1 MKHAK
6 IAALLALASID
17 LKSPLF
23 GNEKFVELKES
34 QLDKIEAALAAAQTA
49 ADNTALEQLMAELKA
64 NNEKLSAEK
73 TALTAEKE
81 ALTAEKEALT
91 AQVNTL
97 TAETES
103 LKTELNNR
111 PAHSLPAND
120 GKESADNN
128 GLIDGYLDPNDAHNK
143 FLNEI

>member
-1 MKHAK
+1 
-6 IAALLALASID
+6 
-17 LKSPLF
+17 
-23 GNEKFVELKES
+23 VCELKKWR
-34 QLDKIEAALAAAQTA
+34 LYRIEAALAAAETA

-64 NNEKLSAEK
+64 NNEKLLAEK

-81 ALTAEKEALT
+81 ALA
-91 AQVNTL
+91 AQVTAL

-120 GKESADNN
+120 GKEEEVK
-128 GLIDGYLDPNDAHNK
+128 GEFDGIVDMNDAHNQ
-143 FLNEI
+143 LAN

>member
-1 MKHAK
+1 MKHAR
-6 IAALLALASID
+6 IAAVLALASIE

-34 QLDKIEAALAAAQTA
+34 QLDKIEAALVAAEAAAN
-49 ADNTALEQLMAELKA
+49 NTALEQLMAELKA

-73 TALTAEKE
+73 AALIAEKE
-81 ALTAEKEALT
+81 ALA
-91 AQVNTL
+91 AQVTTL
-97 TAETES
+97 TAETEH

-120 GKESADNN
+120 GKEEAK
-128 GLIDGYLDPNDAHNK
+128 GEFDGIVDMNDAHNQ
-143 FLNEI
+143 LAN

>member
-1 MKHAK
+1 MKYAK
-6 IAALLALASID
+6 IAAILALANID
-17 LKSPLF
+17 LKSSLF
-23 GNEKFVELKES
+23 GIEKFVELKES
-34 QLDKIEAALAAAQTA
+34 QLDKIEAALVAAETA
-49 ADNTALEQLMAELKA
+49 ANNTALEQLMAEMKA
-64 NNEKLSAEK
+64 NNEKLLAEK
-73 TALTAEKE
+73 TALTS
-81 ALTAEKEALT
+81 EKEALT
-91 AQVNTL
+91 AQVTAL
-97 TAETES
+97 TAETDS

>member
-6 IAALLALASID
+6 TAAVLALASIE
-17 LKSPLF
+17 LKSSLF
-23 GNEKFVELKES
+23 GSEKFVELKES
-34 QLDKIEAALAAAQTA
+34 QLDKIEAALVASEAAAN
-49 ADNTALEQLMAELKA
+49 NTALEQLMAELKA
-64 NNEKLSAEK
+64 NNEKLLAEK

-81 ALTAEKEALT
+81 ALAT
-91 AQVNTL
+91 QVTTL

-120 GKESADNN
+120 GKEEKVK
-128 GLIDGYLDPNDAHNK
+128 GEFDGIVDMNDAHNQ
-143 FLNEI
+143 LAN

>member
-1 MKHAK
+1 MKHAR
-6 IAALLALASID
+6 IAALLALASIN
-17 LKSPLF
+17 LKSSLF

-34 QLDKIEAALAAAQTA
+34 QLDKIEDALVAAETA
-49 ADNTALEQLMAELKA
+49 ANNTANNTALEQLMAEMKA
-64 NNEKLSAEK
+64 NNEKLLAEK

-81 ALTAEKEALT
+81 ALTAQVT
-91 AQVNTL
+91 AL

-120 GKESADNN
+120 GKEEEVK
-128 GLIDGYLDPNDAHNK
+128 GEFDGIVDMNDAHNQ
-143 FLNEI
+143 LAN

>member
-1 MKHAK
+1 MKHAR
-6 IAALLALASID
+6 IAAILALASIE

-34 QLDKIEAALAAAQTA
+34 QLDKIETALVAAEAAAN
-49 ADNTALEQLMAELKA
+49 NTALEQLMAELKA

-73 TALTAEKE
+73 AALIAEKE
-81 ALTAEKEALT
+81 ALA
-91 AQVNTL
+91 AQVTTL
-97 TAETES
+97 TAETER

-120 GKESADNN
+120 GKEDEAQ
-128 GLIDGYLDPNDAHNK
+128 GEFDGIVDMNDAHNQ
-143 FLNEI
+143 LAN

>member
-1 MKHAK
+1 MKHAR
-6 IAALLALASID
+6 IAALLALASIN
-17 LKSPLF
+17 LNSPLF
-23 GNEKFVELKES
+23 GNEKFVELTES
-34 QLDKIEAALAAAQTA
+34 QLDKIEDALVAAETA
-49 ADNTALEQLMAELKA
+49 TNNTALEQPMAELKA
-64 NNEKLSAEK
+64 NNEKLLAEK

-81 ALTAEKEALT
+81 ALATQVTA
-91 AQVNTL
+91 L
-97 TAETES
+97 TAETER

>member
-1 MKHAK
+1 MKYAK
-6 IAALLALASID
+6 IAAILALANID
-17 LKSPLF
+17 LKSSLF
-23 GNEKFVELKES
+23 GIEKFVELKES
-34 QLDKIEAALAAAQTA
+34 QLDKIEAALVAAETA
-49 ADNTALEQLMAELKA
+49 ANNTALEQLMAEMKV
-64 NNEKLSAEK
+64 NNEKLLAEK
-73 TALTAEKE
+73 TALTS
-81 ALTAEKEALT
+81 EKEALT
-91 AQVNTL
+91 AQVTAL

-128 GLIDGYLDPNDAHNK
+128 GLIDGDLDPNDAHNK

>member
-6 IAALLALASID
+6 IAAVLALASIE

-34 QLDKIEAALAAAQTA
+34 QLDKIEAALAAAETA
-49 ADNTALEQLMAELKA
+49 ADNTALEQRMAELKA
-64 NNEKLSAEK
+64 NNEKLLAEK
-73 TALTAEKE
+73 EALATQVTALTAE
-81 ALTAEKEALT
+81 
-91 AQVNTL
+91 
-97 TAETES
+97 TER

-120 GKESADNN
+120 GKEEEVK
-128 GLIDGYLDPNDAHNK
+128 GEFDGIVDMNDAHNQ
-143 FLNEI
+143 LAN

>member
-1 MKHAK
+1 MKYAK
-6 IAALLALASID
+6 IAAVLALANID
-17 LKSPLF
+17 LKSSLF
-23 GNEKFVELKES
+23 GIEKFVELKES
-34 QLDKIEAALAAAQTA
+34 QLDKIEAALVAAEAA

-64 NNEKLSAEK
+64 NNEKLLAEK

-81 ALTAEKEALT
+81 AFATQVTA
-91 AQVNTL
+91 L